1 MMQGGQK
8 RRKKKKMK
16 FVGVGV
22 GRELDVI
29 SRGEREDKI
38 EQLGGGDREEIRSG
52 FIGLLQ
58 GNHKK

>member
-1 MMQGGQK
+1 MQGGQK

-22 GRELDVI
+22 GRELDV
-29 SRGEREDKI
+29 SRGEREGKI
-38 EQLGGGDREEIRSG
+38 EQLGGVDREEIRSG